1 MKPLVIFDL
10 DGVLLDSEP
19 IYMEM
24 NRKFFKE
31 LGAKVTPEEEQ
42 SFVGISATKMWETIQ
57 QKNGLRKSVEE
68 LKAMER
74 ELKFKTLQE
83 KKLVPTEGVEDLLKR
98 LKGGKVTLAIASSSL
113 KKNIDLILH
122 KLNLAGF
129 FDLVVSG
136 EDVARGK
143 PEPDIFL
150 KVSTHF
156 SRPAQDCV
164 VIEDSTNG
172 VLAAK
177 SAGMVC
183 LGYFNP
189 HSGRQ
194 DLSKADLIFDRF
206 DDPRLFQRL
215 GLS

>member
-74 ELKFKTLQE
+74 DLKFKTLQE
-83 KKLVPTEGVEDLLKR
+83 KKLVPTEGVEELLKR
-98 LKGGKVTLAIASSSL
+98 LKNEKVTLAIASSSL

-143 PEPDIFL
+143 PEPDIFR

-172 VLAAK
+172 VMAAK
-177 SAGMVC
+177 AAGMVC

>member
-189 HSGRQ
+189 HSNR
-194 DLSKADLIFDRF
+194 SKIRSAFERSCR
-206 DDPRLFQRL
+206 PEW
-215 GLS
+215 GLK